1 MQNQQQ
7 PYIPASSLDFLKQ
20 LQQNNNR
27 DWFNDHKAEY
37 LQQLETIE
45 KFATGLL
52 AQLNTHDVIETPSG
66 KKALQRIYRDTR
78 FSADKTPYKKYW
90 GGGFTRATSQRRGG
104 YYFHLES
111 GNTFVAGG
119 FWAPSAQDLKRIRE
133 DINYDAAP
141 LRKILSSKN
150 FTATFG
156 TLQGEQV
163 KTSPKGF
170 DATHEAI
177 DLLRYKQFLVIKRFS
192 DEEVTSPNFLN
203 EASQTFKNMR
213 PFFDYMSEVLTT
225 NSNGQPI

>member
-7 PYIPASSLDFLKQ
+7 LNIPASSLDFLKQ

-27 DWFNDHKAEY
+27 DWFNSHKEDY
-37 LQQLETIE
+37 LQQLEIIE
-45 KFATGLL
+45 KFAYGLL
-52 AQLNTHDVIETPSG
+52 AELNIHDVIETPSG

-119 FWAPSAQDLKRIRE
+119 FWAPNAQDLKRVRE

-141 LRKILSSKN
+141 LRKILSSKL
-150 FTATFG
+150 FTSTFG

-177 DLLRYKQFLVIKRFS
+177 DLLRYKQFLLIKRFT
-192 DEEVTSPNFLN
+192 DEEVTSPSFLK
-203 EASQTFKNMR
+203 EASQAYKNMR